1 MNWTALRI
9 VGPLLGM
16 LPVAACPGSD
26 GVAGTDETNGEGS
39 GAPPTS
45 TGTTGAST
53 VAGMTGTTGTPDPTG
68 PTAASEVTATVPTT
82 GQTTGDPPPD
92 LPPAIQCDPGA
103 GGPYWLL
110 EEETVEFTVVC
121 KTGLGLD
128 GGAFTIDPLPAGA
141 TYDPA
146 TAKLKW
152 TPGLDQG
159 AVYHLTIT
167 ADPFG
172 ETGGVKIGVADRWDD
187 PDNVPVVDPLL
198 YGEEYGLPVLHLQAN
213 PAIDADTYTPATVI
227 YAGHTYTAEAKY
239 RGAASL
245 GYPKKSYTL
254 KFSKEDKFSEP
265 GRAGGFLDKRKV
277 VLISTFDDNAYVRQR
292 LAYEL
297 WDVLDPE
304 HVQIQVY
311 SGVVFL
317 DGEYYGL
324 YTFADHVDGYLM
336 EDHGLAQ
343 DGNLYKSRTHDANFR
358 LTKSGGNDP
367 KSTPHEGLT
376 KEEGLPLD
384 GEPGAYDDLDELIT
398 FVATAKDATFLAEID
413 DRIDRRDY
421 EDWWIF
427 VSLIMGDDSA
437 GKNAYHYH
445 DPAMGPWRYMP
456 WDFNDSFGH
465 TWQTARKG
473 FDAEPEG
480 YAWANELFTRF
491 FELPGIGDPLRARY
505 GEALQGIYDVD
516 AVLERVD
523 AMLDETAD
531 SALRDEGRW
540 ATQYQ
545 TYGGWNWRNDF
556 TTYDEEVEYLRQWII
571 DRWAFVDAIY

>member
-1 MNWTALRI
+1 MHWTALRT
-9 VGPLLGM
+9 VGLLLWV
-16 LPVAACPGSD
+16 LPIAACPGSD
-26 GVAGTDETNGEGS
+26 GVAETGGTHGEGS
-39 GAPPTS
+39 SEGPGAPPTS
-45 TGTTGAST
+45 T
-53 VAGMTGTTGTPDPTG
+53 TGTTGPAATTGTSLPPDPTTADATAA
-68 PTAASEVTATVPTT
+68 PTA
-82 GQTTGDPPPD
+82 GHTTGDPPPD

-110 EEETVEFTVVC
+110 EGESVEFTVAC
-121 KTGLGLD
+121 KTGLELD

-141 TYDPA
+141 KYDAA
-146 TAKLKW
+146 TATLTW

-159 AVYHLTIT
+159 AVYNLTIT

-172 ETGGVKIGVADRWDD
+172 EAGGVKIGVADRWDD
-187 PDNVPVVDPLL
+187 PANVPVVDPLV
-198 YGEEYGLPVLHLQAN
+198 YGKEYGLPVLHLQADD
-213 PAIDADTYTPATVI
+213 AINADAYTPATVI

-254 KFSKEDKFSEP
+254 KFSKDDKFNEP
-265 GRAGGFLDKRKV
+265 GRAGGFLEKRKV

-297 WDVLDPE
+297 WNSLDPE

-358 LTKSGGNDP
+358 LTKSGGNDS

-376 KEEGLPLD
+376 KEEGVPLD

-398 FVATAKDATFLAEID
+398 FVATAKDAAFLAEID

-456 WDFNDSFGH
+456 WDFNDSFGQ

-473 FDAEPEG
+473 FDAQPDG
-480 YAWANELFTRF
+480 YAWANELFARF
-491 FELPGIGDPLRARY
+491 LELPAIGDPLRARY
-505 GEALQGIYDVD
+505 GEALQGVYQID
-516 AVLERVD
+516 AVLERLD
-523 AMLDETAD
+523 GMLDETAD

-545 TYGGWNWRNDF
+545 TYGGWNWRDDF
-556 TTYDEEVEYLRQWII
+556 TNYDEEVEYLRQWI
-571 DRWAFVDAIY
+571 